1 MYYLGLYRS
10 LSTSDMDETIAC
22 KVVIPIISN
31 SVSYNSDCTKHFPL
45 QKLFAWLSF
54 FQ

>member
-22 KVVIPIISN
+22 KVVIPISN
-31 SVSYNSDCTKHFPL
+31 SVSYNSDFTKHFPHL